1 MFCNNLTHPIS
12 ATVGQVILAKM
23 DQKLYLR
30 WSHTQDDF
38 AGHEDNCWEPK
49 ERHKH
54 NEVETKHQ
62 FTQPPKSFSSCCLSS
77 AIFDIILK
85 AEGHSLHLKQL
96 YVSCECLEKSTKK
109 KTGLLQA
116 SLSKKKVHPKTLLNN
131 VSNTII
137 SLDHKLLQ
145 NITSRSGIRN
155 TCLDSGILQNLR
167 VAQNYRFA
175 NLQRKPNR
183 DWSCLTTQYIRHNSL
198 FWFASGISG
207 DSKCDIEAGENKQ
220 TFNQ

>member
-38 AGHEDNCWEPK
+38 AGDEDNCWEPK
-49 ERHKH
+49 ETHEH

-62 FTQPPKSFSSCCLSS
+62 FIQPPKSCSSFYLSS
-77 AIFDIILK
+77 AICDTILK
-85 AEGHSLHLKQL
+85 AEVLSLCLKLL
-96 YVSCECLEKSTKK
+96 YVSCVCLKKSIKK
-109 KTGLLQA
+109 KTRITT
-116 SLSKKKVHPKTLLNN
+116 SILSKNKVHPNTLLNN

-137 SLDHKLLQ
+137 SLDQKLLQ

-167 VAQNYRFA
+167 VAQNYRIA

-183 DWSCLTTQYIRHNSL
+183 DWICLMTQYIRHNSL
-198 FWFASGISG
+198 FWFAFGISR

>member
-1 MFCNNLTHPIS
+1 MFCNNLTHPRS

-38 AGHEDNCWEPK
+38 AGDEDNCWEPK

-62 FTQPPKSFSSCCLSS
+62 FRQPPISFSPCCPSS
-77 AIFDIILK
+77 AICDITHK
-85 AEGHSLHLKQL
+85 AEGLSLPLKQL
-96 YVSCECLEKSTKK
+96 YVSCTRLKKSTKK
-109 KTGLLQA
+109 KTRLLQA
-116 SLSKKKVHPKTLLNN
+116 SLSKNKVHPKTLLNN

-167 VAQNYRFA
+167 VAQNYRIA
-175 NLQRKPNR
+175 NLHRKPNR
-183 DWSCLTTQYIRHNSL
+183 DWICLLTQYIRHNSL
-198 FWFASGISG
+198 FWFASGISR

>member
-1 MFCNNLTHPIS
+1 MFCNNLTHLIS

-38 AGHEDNCWEPK
+38 AGDKYNCWEPK
-49 ERHKH
+49 ERHTH

-62 FTQPPKSFSSCCLSS
+62 FTQPPKSFSSSSCLSR
-77 AIFDIILK
+77 AICDIILK
-85 AEGHSLHLKQL
+85 AEGLSLPLKYL
-96 YVSCECLEKSTKK
+96 YVSCTRLKKSTQK

-116 SLSKKKVHPKTLLNN
+116 SLSKNKVHPKALLNN

-137 SLDHKLLQ
+137 SVDHKLLQ

-155 TCLDSGILQNLR
+155 TCSDSGILRNLR
-167 VAQNYRFA
+167 VAQNYRIA
-175 NLQRKPNR
+175 NLQRKTKNR
-183 DWSCLTTQYIRHNSL
+183 DWICLNI
-198 FWFASGISG
+198 
-207 DSKCDIEAGENKQ
+207 
-220 TFNQ
+220 